1 MIHISNKPEWTEMQD
16 QAINHRGK
24 GIIVSAA
31 AGSGKTAVLI
41 ERVIR
46 LLSDRN
52 DPVPADTLLAVTF
65 TNAAA
70 AQLREKLT
78 SALAEKLQA
87 LSEDNSPEAK
97 KDLKWLEE
105 QQSRLQMAKIQ
116 TINAFCLELVKNN
129 AHALGLQSG
138 IRILEENDITIIEG
152 EMFNEAINYFYRNH
166 PKDIELLSSKM
177 CRNKS
182 DIVTAVKAV
191 YDYTRS
197 IPFSDKFMKK
207 SLAKLRDKGEIDK
220 YCRNIMTSMAALC
233 DEVIRQ
239 IGRAQGICRGLA
251 IQDGIDDILADDIL
265 NITALKNELEAF
277 NWDKAYSLLNSY
289 KFATNKKKMN
299 KDVISKYEDSY
310 PLQLNADQ
318 AARELIADIRSDI
331 KDKLVNNKLK
341 NAMQCPM
348 KDIVKDSQTSAK
360 LARIVCRIAEYA
372 EKLITEEKLSRN
384 GCDFADVELMT
395 VQLLATIDGDS
406 IKRTD
411 LCEEIVR
418 SKEYRVI
425 LIDEFQDTNDLQELI
440 FKCLSDTDDLAVLG
454 KNVFV
459 VGDIK
464 QAIYGFRGSNP
475 KLFSNARANA
485 ELEKY
490 KSVLEKIDLAENF
503 RSRRGIIDFANF
515 LFSHLMSKEVGGVD
529 YDTDSERLNF
539 AAKYDDVNY
548 PAEFIICDDKKGDDP
563 YLAVASKIKSMLES
577 GEQVFDLESKSYRNC
592 RPSDFCILSRTNAHN
607 YKFSQ
612 AFEQYGLKMSCR
624 EIDGYLKSREIS
636 LMISLLKV
644 LDNPFD
650 NLAML
655 SVLLSPIL
663 SFTDDEVASL
673 RIAFREEKLP
683 NKLYLMLTEANR
695 EPDPEEEQDTA
706 DDNSGKASSKKK
718 KEPKLPVDLPDDLKG
733 KCADAVDRI
742 RKMRY
747 YASCLPIE
755 QLIRKL
761 YDETEFYVLT
771 AAFAGGELA
780 QANLRLLLEFAT
792 DYDTNC
798 GGGLT
803 GFLRYLDNVTAYKK
817 DFKQAATVTD
827 ETGAVNVMTMHKS
840 KGLQFPF
847 VFLFDLKRQFQFD
860 SSDLI
865 VINENGIGI
874 KITDDKLL
882 IRYPTCA
889 HASIAIDQR
898 AAVIS
903 EELRLLYVAVTRT
916 KERLFIPVTKPSGN
930 SLSSIIGLLS
940 GVHHSLA
947 ITPDIAAS
955 ASSMLEWVLAACAF
969 HAGGQQLLH
978 ELGIDIPGTL
988 PISSDKNIITFS
1000 PAAVVSPA
1008 HESDDIA
1015 DDESSFDIDDK
1026 LTQSISEVLLQSS
1039 IQTDESL
1046 AKRSVSDIVHH
1057 SAEQLWEFPRIPA
1070 LSKTNKKFSAA
1081 QRGTLTHRFLELCDF
1096 DGAKAN
1102 AKAELKRLVS
1112 LGRFS
1117 EHEAGGVYIDA
1128 IENFFSG
1135 ELAERMMA
1143 SKNILREKE
1152 FMVKLSDLNLPSK
1165 KQFDGLAGSDGM
1177 LQGIADCLFEENGG
1191 YILVDY
1197 KTDKVS
1203 DLQELV
1209 KRYDSQLELYK
1220 AALSLVLD
1228 KEITDC
1234 IIYSLYLNGDISIN
1248 T

>member
-1 MIHISNKPEWTEMQD
+1 MTQTSNKPEWTDKQEE
-16 QAINHRGK
+16 AITHRDK

-41 ERVIR
+41 ERIIR
-46 LLSDRN
+46 LLSDTEK
-52 DPVPADTLLAVTF
+52 PTPADTLLAVTF

-78 SALAEKLQA
+78 DAIAEKLKE
-87 LSEDNSPEAK
+87 LSEGSSPEAK
-97 KDLKWLEE
+97 KSHEWLEK

-138 IRILEENDITIIEG
+138 LRILEENDIAIIEG
-152 EMFNEAINYFYRNH
+152 EMFDEAINYFYRKY
-166 PKDIELLSSKM
+166 PKVMELLSSKM

-207 SLAKLRDKGEIDK
+207 SLAKLEDDCEIRK
-220 YCRNIMTSMAALC
+220 YCSNIMNSMVAKC
-233 DEVIRQ
+233 DNVIRQ
-239 IGRAQGICRGLA
+239 IDRAKELCDGLA
-251 IQDGIDDILADDIL
+251 VRDGIDDILEEDTDSI
-265 NITALKNELEAF
+265 NALKAELVALQW
-277 NWDKAYSLLNSY
+277 NNAYSLLNRY
-289 KFATNKKKMN
+289 KFASNKIKMGKGTEAEYGKYPPRQLDADMLARKEIAKIRESIKGVINDDLKK
-299 KDVISKYEDSY
+299 
-310 PLQLNADQ
+310 
-318 AARELIADIRSDI
+318 
-331 KDKLVNNKLK
+331 
-341 NAMQCPM
+341 AMQCPLE
-348 KDIVKDSQTSAK
+348 DIAADSKLSAR
-360 LARIVCRIAEYA
+360 LARIIYIIVQRA
-372 EKLITEEKLSRN
+372 EKLIAKEKLSRN

-395 VQLLATIDGDS
+395 ARLLATMEGGRL
-406 IKRTD
+406 KRTD

-418 SKEYRVI
+418 SGEYGVI

-440 FKCLSDTDDLAVLG
+440 FKCLSDTDDLDILG

-475 KLFSNARANA
+475 KLFSKARENAS
-485 ELEKY
+485 LPKY
-490 KSVLEKIDLAENF
+490 DTALEKIDLAENF
-503 RSRRGIIDFANF
+503 RSRRNIIDFANF
-515 LFSHLMSKEVGGVD
+515 LFTHLMSKEVGGVD
-529 YDTDSERLNF
+529 YTADGESLSF
-539 AAKYDDVNY
+539 AAKYDDVTY
-548 PAEFIICDDKKGDDP
+548 PTEFIICDDEP
-563 YLAVASKIKSMLES
+563 YLAVASRIKSMLER
-577 GEQVFDLESKSYRNC
+577 GEEVFDLKSKTYRKC
-592 RPSDFCILSRTNAHN
+592 RPADFCILSRTNAHN

-655 SVLLSPIL
+655 AVLLSPIL
-663 SFTDDEVASL
+663 GFTDNEVAAL
-673 RIAFREEKLP
+673 KIAFREENIP
-683 NKLYLMLTEANR
+683 NKLYRMLTEANR
-695 EPDPEEEQDTA
+695 SSDSDEDQASA
-706 DDNSGKASSKKK
+706 DAAKSKK
-718 KEPKLPVDLPDDLKG
+718 PKPPADLPDDLKR

-742 RKMRY
+742 KKMRY

-771 AAFAGGELA
+771 ASFVGGELA

-792 DYDTNC
+792 DYDTNS

-817 DFKQAATVTD
+817 DFRQAAAVAD

-847 VFLFDLKRQFQFD
+847 VFLFDLKRKFQFD
-860 SSDLI
+860 SSDLL

-874 KITDDKLL
+874 KITDGELL

-889 HASIAIDQR
+889 HSSISIDER
-898 AAVIS
+898 AAVLS

-916 KERLFIPVTKPSGN
+916 KERLFIPVTRPSDN
-930 SLSSIIGLLS
+930 AMSSLDDLLSS
-940 GVHHSLA
+940 VHHASAL
-947 ITPDIAAS
+947 TPDIAAS
-955 ASSMLEWVLAACAF
+955 ADSMLEWVLAACAF
-969 HAGGQQLLH
+969 HAGGKQLLH
-978 ELGIDIPGTL
+978 ELGIDIPDTL
-988 PISSDKNIITFS
+988 PTSGAEEDITVSSYD
-1000 PAAVVSPA
+1000 A
-1008 HESDDIA
+1008 HLEPEKPEQSRD
-1015 DDESSFDIDDK
+1015 SVSFDAAAE
-1026 LTQSISEVLLQSS
+1026 LTHRITEALLQSYKS
-1039 IQTDESL
+1039 YAQADNSL

-1057 SAEQLWEFPRIPA
+1057 SADTLWEFPHIPP
-1070 LSKTNKKFSAA
+1070 LSKSNKKFSAA

-1096 DGAKAN
+1096 EKAQ
-1102 AKAELKRLVS
+1102 KSISAELQRLVS

-1117 EHEAGGVYIDA
+1117 EHEAEGVYIPGL
-1128 IENFFSG
+1128 ENFFG
-1135 ELAERMMA
+1135 GNLAERMIT
-1143 SKNILREKE
+1143 SKNLLREQQ
-1152 FMVKLSDLNLPSK
+1152 FMVKLSDLKLQK
-1165 KQFDGLAGSDGM
+1165 KPQFDELAGSDGM
-1177 LQGIADCLFEENGG
+1177 LQGIADCLFEENGS

-1197 KTDKVS
+1197 KTDRLKEPS
-1203 DLQELV
+1203 EFIT
-1209 KRYDSQLELYK
+1209 RYDSQLELYK
-1220 AALSLVLD
+1220 AALELVLGVN
-1228 KEITDC
+1228 ITSC
-1234 IIYSLYLNGDISIN
+1234 IIYSLYLGEEIKVH
-1248 T
+1248 